1 MEYSK
6 GSAKKKVCNYECLR
20 QKYREIKK
28 NILRQIKMEIKS
40 IKTYRKTKQNKTKK
54 KIDVARCQWLPP
66 VILANQAAEIR
77 RMTVQSQPW

>member
-28 NILRQIKMEIKS
+28 KS
-40 IKTYRKTKQNKTKK
+40 WDK
-54 KIDVARCQWLPP
+54 
-66 VILANQAAEIR
+66 
-77 RMTVQSQPW
+77 